1 MNPKH
6 IQIIANTLGIRTQ
19 QVENTAQLLDEG
31 ATIPFISRYRK
42 EVTGSLDEVQV
53 GDIKTQYQKLQ
64 ELEKRR
70 EAILKSIEDQ
80 GKLTDDLRKRIVATY
95 NLTDLEDMYLPY
107 KQKRKTRASM
117 AREKGLEPLA
127 VELFMQKVR
136 DVETLAAKFLNEQVE
151 TIEDA
156 LAGARDI
163 IAEMVNED
171 ERARVTVRNIYNRE
185 AHIRSKLVKSKE
197 AEAAKYKDYFD
208 FSEPLSKS
216 PSHRL
221 LAMRR
226 GEDEGFLRV
235 GIAPQDE
242 EFVVHKLEDLFLTAN
257 NEAADEVQKAIS
269 DAYERLLAPS
279 IETEFR
285 NLSKDKAD
293 AEAIAVFVENLRQLL
308 LQAPL
313 GQRRVMGIDPGFR
326 TGCKIVCLDENGN
339 LKENTTIYLHNEAE
353 AVDKI
358 KRLVQKYQ
366 IESIAIGNGTGGRE
380 TETLCQSI
388 AFPTPLSIFSVN
400 EAGASIYS
408 ASDVARE
415 EFPDLDLTVRGSV
428 SIGRRLMDPLAEL
441 VKIDPKSIG
450 VGQYQHDVNPSA
462 LKESLDRTVE
472 SCVNLVGV
480 NLNTASK
487 HLLTYVSGLGP
498 SLAQNIV
505 NYRAE
510 NGAFKS
516 RSQIKKVP
524 RLGEKAFEQCAGFLR
539 IRESN
544 NPLDNSAVHP
554 ESYPIVESMAKDLG
568 VNIADLIQNKTL
580 RQQIKL
586 EKYVTKTV
594 GLPTLTDIL
603 KELDKPGLDPR
614 GEAKAFSFGNVHKIE
629 DLTVGMVLPGIVT
642 NITAFGAFV
651 DIGVHQDGLVHVSQL
666 ADRFIKDPAE
676 VVKVNQKVRVTVT
689 EVDIPRKR
697 IALSMRANPE
707 IGPANSNAGQRISP
721 AAGRPSVGGLA
732 KKPVANPPAPDWFT
746 EALMK
751 SKK

>member
-6 IQIIANTLGIRTQ
+6 IQIIANALGIRTQ

-70 EAILKSIEDQ
+70 ETILKSIEEQ

-95 NLTDLEDMYLPY
+95 SLTDLEDMYLPY

-127 VELFMQKVR
+127 LDIFAQKVR
-136 DVETLAAKFLNEQVE
+136 DLETLAAKFLNDQVE

-171 ERARVTVRNIYNRE
+171 EKARATVRNIFSRE
-185 AHIRSKLVKSKE
+185 AVMRSKLVKSKE

-235 GIAPQDE
+235 GIAPADE

-257 NEAADEVQKAIS
+257 NEAADQVQKAIT

-293 AEAIAVFVENLRQLL
+293 TEAIAVFVENLRQLL

-313 GQRRVMGIDPGFR
+313 GQRKVMGIDPGFR
-326 TGCKIVCLDENGN
+326 TGCKIVCLDESGN
-339 LKENTTIYLHNEAE
+339 LTENATIYLHNEVD

-380 TETLCQSI
+380 TESLCQSI
-388 AFPTPLSIFSVN
+388 NFPTPLSIFSVS

-415 EFPDLDLTVRGSV
+415 EFPDLDLTIRGSV

-450 VGQYQHDVNPSA
+450 VGQYQHDVNQSA

-505 NYRAE
+505 NFRAE
-510 NGAFKS
+510 NGAFKT
-516 RSQIKKVP
+516 RNQLKKVP
-524 RLGEKAFEQCAGFLR
+524 RLGDKAFEQCAGFLR
-539 IRESN
+539 IRESS

-568 VNIADLIQNKTL
+568 VKIADLIQNKAL

-586 EKYVTKTV
+586 DKYVTPKV

-614 GEAKAFSFGNVHKIE
+614 GEAKSFSFGNVHKIE

-651 DIGVHQDGLVHVSQL
+651 DIGVKQDGLVHISQMSN
-666 ADRFIKDPAE
+666 RFIKNPNEAVKLRQE
-676 VVKVNQKVRVTVT
+676 VEVKVM
-689 EVDIPRKR
+689 EVDAARKR
-697 IALSMRANPE
+697 ITLSMKD
-707 IGPANSNAGQRISP
+707 
-721 AAGRPSVGGLA
+721 V
-732 KKPVANPPAPDWFT
+732 
-746 EALMK
+746 
-751 SKK
+751 

>member
-6 IQIIANTLGIRTQ
+6 LQIISDTLGIKANQ
-19 QVENTAQLLDEG
+19 IENTVQLLDEG

-70 EAILKSIEDQ
+70 EAILKSIEEQ
-80 GKLTDDLRKRIVATY
+80 GKMTDELKGRITKTY
-95 NLTDLEDMYLPY
+95 NLTELEDIYLPY

-127 VELFMQKVR
+127 NELFTQKHK
-136 DVETLAAKFLNEQVE
+136 DVEALAAKFLNEQVE

-163 IAEMVNED
+163 IAERISESENG
-171 ERARVTVRNIYNRE
+171 RNLVRRFFEKEGVIKT
-185 AHIRSKLVKSKE
+185 KLVKGKE
-197 AEAAKYKDYFD
+197 TEGIKYKDYFEFD
-208 FSEPLSKS
+208 ELLSKC

-226 GEDEGFLRV
+226 GEDEGFLRLS
-235 GIAPQDE
+235 ITPKDE
-242 EFVVHKLEDLFLTAN
+242 EYVLKKLDDEFLIAN
-257 NEAADEVQKAIS
+257 NESADEVQKAIS

-293 AEAIAVFVENLRQLL
+293 EEAIHVFVDNLKQLL
-308 LQAPL
+308 LAAPL

-326 TGCKIVCLDENGN
+326 TGCKIVCLDQSGT
-339 LKENTTIYLHNEAE
+339 LLYNTTIYLHNENE
-353 AVDKI
+353 A
-358 KRLVQKYQ
+358 KRTISDLAKKYDIQ
-366 IESIAIGNGTGGRE
+366 AISIGNGTAGRE
-380 TETLCQSI
+380 TESLCQSI
-388 AFPTPLSIFSVN
+388 SFERPSPEGNRDSPAVNIFMVS

-415 EFPDLDLTVRGSV
+415 EFPDLDLTVRGSI

-450 VGQYQHDVNPSA
+450 VGQYQHDVNQTA

-472 SCVNLVGV
+472 SAVNQVGV

-498 SLAQNIV
+498 SLAQAIV
-505 NYRAE
+505 SFRTE
-510 NGAFKS
+510 NGQFKS
-516 RSQIKKVP
+516 RQQLKKVA
-524 RLGEKAFEQCAGFLR
+524 RLGDKAYEQCAGFLR
-539 IRESN
+539 IREAA
-544 NPLDNSAVHP
+544 NPLDNTSVHP
-554 ESYPIVESMAKDLG
+554 ESYGVVEKMAKDAS
-568 VNIADLIQNKTL
+568 VSISDLIQNKEI
-580 RQQIKL
+580 RQGIQL
-586 EKYVTKTV
+586 SKYVTEKV
-594 GLPTLTDIL
+594 GLPTLNDIM

-614 GEAKAFSFGNVHKIE
+614 GEAKAFQFGNVKTLE
-629 DLTVGMVLPGIVT
+629 DLHVGMTLPGIVT
-642 NITAFGAFV
+642 NLTNFGAFV
-651 DIGVHQDGLVHVSQL
+651 DVGVKQDGLVHISQITN
-666 ADRFIKDPAE
+666 RFIKSPSE
-676 VVKVNQKVRVTVT
+676 VLKLQQHVQVRIV
-689 EVDIPRKR
+689 EVDINRKR
-697 IALSMRANPE
+697 VMLSMKD
-707 IGPANSNAGQRISP
+707 
-721 AAGRPSVGGLA
+721 V
-732 KKPVANPPAPDWFT
+732 
-746 EALMK
+746 
-751 SKK
+751 

>member
-6 IQIIANTLGIRTQ
+6 IQIIANALGIRTQ

-70 EAILKSIEDQ
+70 ETILKSIEEQ

-95 NLTDLEDMYLPY
+95 SLTDLEDMYLPY

-127 VELFMQKVR
+127 LDIFAQKVR
-136 DVETLAAKFLNEQVE
+136 DLETLAAKFLNDQVE

-171 ERARVTVRNIYNRE
+171 EKARATVRNIFSRE
-185 AHIRSKLVKSKE
+185 AVMRSKLVKSKE

-235 GIAPQDE
+235 GIAPADE

-257 NEAADEVQKAIS
+257 NEAADQVQKAIT

-293 AEAIAVFVENLRQLL
+293 TEAIAVFVENLRQLL

-313 GQRRVMGIDPGFR
+313 GQRKVMGIDPGFR
-326 TGCKIVCLDENGN
+326 TGCKIVCLDESGN
-339 LKENTTIYLHNEAE
+339 LTENATIYLHNEVD

-380 TETLCQSI
+380 TESLCQSI
-388 AFPTPLSIFSVN
+388 NFPTPLSIFSVS

-415 EFPDLDLTVRGSV
+415 EFPDLDLTIRGSV

-450 VGQYQHDVNPSA
+450 VGQYQHDVNQSA

-505 NYRAE
+505 NFRAE
-510 NGAFKS
+510 NGAFKT
-516 RSQIKKVP
+516 RNQLKKVP

-568 VNIADLIQNKTL
+568 VKIADLIQNKAL

-586 EKYVTKTV
+586 DKYVTPKV

-614 GEAKAFSFGNVHKIE
+614 GEAKSFSFGYVHKIE

-651 DIGVHQDGLVHVSQL
+651 DIGVKQDGLVHISQMSN
-666 ADRFIKDPAE
+666 RFIKNPNE
-676 VVKVNQKVRVTVT
+676 VVKLRQEVEVKVIEVDAARKRVT
-689 EVDIPRKR
+689 
-697 IALSMRANPE
+697 LSMKD
-707 IGPANSNAGQRISP
+707 
-721 AAGRPSVGGLA
+721 V
-732 KKPVANPPAPDWFT
+732 
-746 EALMK
+746 
-751 SKK
+751 

>member
-6 IQIIANTLGIRTQ
+6 IQIIATALGIRTQ
-19 QVENTAQLLDEG
+19 QVENTVKLFDEG

-70 EAILKSIEDQ
+70 EAILKSIEEQ
-80 GKLTDDLRKRIVATY
+80 GKLTDDLRKRIEATY
-95 NLTDLEDMYLPY
+95 NLTELEDMYLPY

-127 VELFMQKVR
+127 LDIFAQKVR

-171 ERARVTVRNIYNRE
+171 EKARTTVRNIFNRE
-185 AHIRSKLVKSKE
+185 AMIRSKLVKSKE
-197 AEAAKYKDYFD
+197 ADAAKYKDYFD

-235 GIAPQDE
+235 GIAPADE
-242 EFVVHKLEDLFLTAN
+242 EFVVHKLEDLFLIAN
-257 NEAADEVQKAIS
+257 NESADQVQLAIS

-326 TGCKIVCLDENGN
+326 TGCKIVCLDESGV
-339 LKENTTIYLHNEAE
+339 LKENATIYLHNEGE

-358 KRLVQKYQ
+358 KKLVEKHK
-366 IESIAIGNGTGGRE
+366 IEAIAIGNGTAGRE
-380 TETLCQSI
+380 TEALCQSI
-388 AFPTPLSIFSVN
+388 PFAHPLSIFSVS

-450 VGQYQHDVNPSA
+450 VGQYQHDVNQSA

-472 SCVNLVGV
+472 SCVNSVGV

-505 NYRAE
+505 NYRTE
-510 NGAFKS
+510 NGAFKT
-516 RSQIKKVP
+516 RSQLKKVP

-539 IRESN
+539 IREAQ

-568 VNIADLIQNKTL
+568 VKIADLIQNKPL

-586 EKYVTKTV
+586 EKYVSPKV

-629 DLTVGMVLPGIVT
+629 DLTVGMILPGIVT

-651 DIGVHQDGLVHVSQL
+651 DIGVKQDGLVHISQMSN
-666 ADRFIKDPAE
+666 RFIKNPNE
-676 VVKVNQKVRVTVT
+676 VVKLRQEVEVKVM
-689 EVDIPRKR
+689 EVDAGRKR
-697 IALSMRANPE
+697 ITLSMKD
-707 IGPANSNAGQRISP
+707 
-721 AAGRPSVGGLA
+721 V
-732 KKPVANPPAPDWFT
+732 
-746 EALMK
+746 
-751 SKK
+751 